1 MEDISILLARWQIS
15 SADAR
20 EQVYRAKTP
29 RERERWHALWSLSR
43 GWSAAQVAQALERD
57 PHTIGDWLTAF
68 AQDGPPALA
77 FEQSGGSPPP
87 STWSSKPPSKPR

>member
-1 MEDISILLARWQIS
+1 MEDVSTLLVSWQIS
-15 SADAR
+15 PADAR
-20 EQVYRAKTP
+20 EQIYRAQTA
-29 RERERWHALWSLSR
+29 RERERWHALMWLSR

-68 AQDGPPALA
+68 AQNGPAALA

-87 STWSSKPPSKPR
+87 FSQSSKPR